1 MRMSKVRTLRLMK
14 MKEKG
19 EKIVMLTAYDYFIA
33 QLLDEAGVDIIL
45 VGDSVGM
52 VQLGFSDT
60 LSVTLDM
67 IIHHC
72 AAVRRGVHSA
82 LLVGD
87 MPFMSYKINEEEA
100 LRNAARLVQQGGCEA
115 VKIEGGESVARFAAR
130 IVHAGIPVMGH
141 IGLVPQ
147 SVHQLGGYR
156 VQGKEE
162 EDVSRLI
169 SDARS
174 LEQAGCFVIVI
185 EAVPPEVGKRI
196 TESVQIPTIGIGA
209 GPFCDGQVLVVN
221 DMLGMT
227 HHKPPHFVK
236 QYADLG
242 KAAKTAV
249 GQFIED
255 VRKGAFP
262 DKEHSYTEQ

>member
-1 MRMSKVRTLRLMK
+1 MRMSKVRTLRLLK
-14 MKEKG
+14 MKEKS
-19 EKIVMLTAYDYFIA
+19 EKIVMLTAYDYFMA
-33 QLLDEAGVDIIL
+33 RLLDEAGVDIVL

-52 VQLGFSDT
+52 VHLGFPDT

-72 AAVRRGVHSA
+72 AAVRRGIKSA

-87 MPFMSYKINEEEA
+87 MPFMTYKINEEEA
-100 LRNAARLVQQGGCEA
+100 LRNAARLVQEGGCEA

-141 IGLVPQ
+141 IGLIPQ

-162 EDVSRLI
+162 EDVTRLV
-169 SDARS
+169 SDARA

-185 EAVPPEVGKRI
+185 EAVPPDVGKKI
-196 TESVQIPTIGIGA
+196 TESIHIPTIGIGA
-209 GPFCDGQVLVVN
+209 GPWCDGQVLVIN
-221 DMLGMT
+221 DMLGLA
-227 HHKPPHFVK
+227 HQKPPHFVK
-236 QYADLG
+236 QYVDLG
-242 KAAKTAV
+242 MSARKAV
-249 GQFIED
+249 EQFIQD
-255 VRKGAFP
+255 VHKGAFP
-262 DKEHSYTEQ
+262 DTEHCYTE